1 MKRKTANVLH
11 VCSFSS
17 GIDEMKRKDQASQ
30 AAVLRVLAQCKRFSV
45 FEATANRTIALTMDS
60 LVEDG
65 LVALDSASTSYPWTN
80 VKLTKKGEEF
90 VNDHPAHRNV
100 TVRRMAHE

>member
-1 MKRKTANVLH
+1 MKRKTAKVIRI
-11 VCSFSS
+11 CSFSS
-17 GIDEMKRKDQASQ
+17 GIDEMKRSDQASQ
-30 AAVLRVLAQCKRFSV
+30 ASVLRVLAQCKRFSV

-60 LVEDG
+60 LVKDE
-65 LVALDSASTSYPWTN
+65 LVALDNATSSYPWTN

-90 VNDHPAHRNV
+90 VNDHPAHRNI